1 MSAAGVLERRDDPL
15 ARRVRPGAVGVTPAA
30 PDARRIHRRPHVVAV
45 FVGAEG
51 AWTSAKVPRVPRR
64 IHGALA

>member
-15 ARRVRPGAVGVTPAA
+15 ARRVRPGAVGVA
-30 PDARRIHRRPHVVAV
+30 PDAHRTHRRPHVVAV